1 MMMMMQMQDLPVR
14 HHRVRPTTKNNPGV
28 ITRSTSLNKRPTSE
42 VFTFQELETKDNAYQ
57 DLT

>member
-1 MMMMMQMQDLPVR
+1 MMMQMQETVR
-14 HHRVRPTTKNNPGV
+14 HRVRPTTKNTGV

-42 VFTFQELETKDNAYQ
+42 MYTFQELEVKDGAHPSQN